1 MKILYA
7 TSEAAPF
14 AASGG
19 LGDVLGALP
28 RTLKSLDPKA
38 NEVSVILP
46 LYGQITEAQRKKMK

>member
-38 NEVSVILP
+38 NEVLSLIH
-46 LYGQITEAQRKKMK
+46 I